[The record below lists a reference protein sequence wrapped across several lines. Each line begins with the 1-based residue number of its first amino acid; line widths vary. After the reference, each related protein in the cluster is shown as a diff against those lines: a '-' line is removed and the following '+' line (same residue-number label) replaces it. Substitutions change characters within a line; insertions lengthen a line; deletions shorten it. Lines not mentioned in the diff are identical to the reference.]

1 MILCRTLNKE
11 LMIQSFG
18 WHMQAFSDVPNLS
31 FIYPGLSQVFE
42 NLVGVW
48 GENIKALK
56 VFENRPELVPEF
68 ICFVQQ

>member
-1 MILCRTLNKE
+1 
-11 LMIQSFG
+11 
-18 WHMQAFSDVPNLS
+18 MQAFSDVPNLS

-56 VFENRPELVPEF
+56 VFENRPELVPEL
-68 ICFVQQ
+68 ICFAQQ

>member
-1 MILCRTLNKE
+1 
-11 LMIQSFG
+11 
-18 WHMQAFSDVPNLS
+18 MQAFSDVPNLS